1 MSSAAL
7 IGGKNL
13 HKFSSYAIIAAK
25 QHIFS
30 FAFKLYDEKSCFQLP
45 EKRRKRYRLRPR
57 FFVITGTALLLLV
70 AGILLLVRSCRQA
83 PAPAPE
89 TSSSESAESQQ
100 DGEETGDPRYLVE
113 TLFTGDSRTR
123 GMATYGFVPQR
134 QVLAID
140 GLNHLDARKKA
151 LFTSKKGTECTLAE
165 AVGERA
171 PKRVVVS
178 FGINGMDFIE
188 EEEYFAEYEGLVDDI
203 IRQSPESTYI
213 LQAIYP
219 VSAGF
224 SEQNPGMSNK
234 TIDRYNERLKKLA
247 AEKDMLFLNTAEAL
261 KDDSGALMEEYDAGD
276 GLHMSRAAYKIIVRY
291 VREHPAPEINEG
303 SGK

>member
-1 MSSAAL
+1 MP
-7 IGGKNL
+7 G
-13 HKFSSYAIIAAK
+13 
-25 QHIFS
+25 
-30 FAFKLYDEKSCFQLP
+30 
-45 EKRRKRYRLRPR
+45 KRRKRYRLRPR
-57 FFVITGTALLLLV
+57 FFVITGTALLLLA
-70 AGILLLVRSCRQA
+70 AGILLLTRSCWQQA

-89 TSSSESAESQQ
+89 GSSSESPEGWAEE
-100 DGEETGDPRYLVE
+100 GENKDPRYLVE

-123 GMATYGFVPQR
+123 GLATYGFIPQR

-151 LFTSKKGTECTLAE
+151 LFPSSGGGECTLAE
-165 AVGERA
+165 AVGEQA
-171 PKRVVVS
+171 PKRVLIS

-188 EEEYFAEYEGLVDDI
+188 EEEYFTEYEGLVDDI

-224 SEQNPGMSNK
+224 SEQNPGMSNE

-247 AEKDMLFLNTAEAL
+247 NDKNMFFLNTAEAL
-261 KDDSGALMEEYDAGD
+261 KDANGALSEEYDAGD
-276 GLHMSRAAYKIIVRY
+276 GLHMSREAYKAIVRY
-291 VREHPAPEINEG
+291 IREHPAPAAEKEA
-303 SGK
+303 